1 MLSTVELRRTKPIIT
16 CLAVVYVVLATAT
29 WLSASHRT
37 TRTRDFSYQT
47 RLKHDLDGDHI
58 PETATI
64 QERGQVYQVSIH
76 FTTGRP
82 KLHLSTYVRADVAGL
97 SLQTIDA
104 NNDSQGEFLVI
115 ISATSVRPV
124 AVWANQGKNF
134 TKVNSWSYGAVGRYR
149 GPAIQ
154 HQRAEAPDPIG
165 AAPNPPLQATPA
177 SRFFIPVGN
186 PTGLIHFQPERVP
199 FDSIFW
205 QDPSRGPPVPSRVKV
220 L

>member
-37 TRTRDFSYQT
+37 TRTGDFSYQT

-82 KLHLSTYVRADVAGL
+82 KLHLTTYVRADIAGL
-97 SLQTIDA
+97 SLQTIDV
-104 NNDSQGEFLVI
+104 NNDSQGEFLVV

-134 TKVNSWSYGAVGRYR
+134 TKVSSWSYGAVGRYR

-154 HQRAEAPDPIG
+154 HQRTEAPDPIG

-177 SRFFIPVGN
+177 GRLFTSAEDSAD
-186 PTGLIHFQPERVP
+186 LIHFQPEPVP

-205 QDPSRGPPVPSRVKV
+205 QDPSRGPPATPRV
-220 L
+220 